1 LKWLVAALFLA
12 GAQGRTLYEDPTR
25 SIRIYGYTTAEG
37 GTNANGDF
45 EFQMSGNPATVESR
59 LQGMTLQ
66 GSKAS
71 GVVAPA
77 RSEKEPAFIKSLTVD
92 GPAVLTLD
100 SAMMYQAQRETAALF
115 KTKAPDAPTSTD
127 TAKLT
132 TDRFIYSGTGTK
144 GVFTIPDPF
153 QIEARSEGQTP
164 SLQYQQ
170 SMTATGS
177 KATINLDPAALS
189 TIPIQTGTISGP
201 VKVQIDRT
209 ETATGKA
216 PERTLLNGEADQ
228 VELDLKS
235 QRTITLTGNVKV
247 RGESGL
253 YLGTSEG
260 DTVVIFL
267 DESLKPIRVR
277 VTGSPTKSTLR
288 DKSAGGGGK

>member
-1 LKWLVAALFLA
+1 
-12 GAQGRTLYEDPTR
+12 
-25 SIRIYGYTTAEG
+25 
-37 GTNANGDF
+37 
-45 EFQMSGNPATVESR
+45 
-59 LQGMTLQ
+59 
-66 GSKAS
+66 
-71 GVVAPA
+71 
-77 RSEKEPAFIKSLTVD
+77 
-92 GPAVLTLD
+92 
-100 SAMMYQAQRETAALF
+100 
-115 KTKAPDAPTSTD
+115 
-127 TAKLT
+127 
-132 TDRFIYSGTGTK
+132 
-144 GVFTIPDPF
+144 
-153 QIEARSEGQTP
+153 
-164 SLQYQQ
+164 
-170 SMTATGS
+170 MTATGS

-201 VKVQIDRT
+201 VQVQIDRT

-228 VELDLKS
+228 VELDLKP

>member
-1 LKWLVAALFLA
+1 MKWLVVAICLA

-25 SIRIYGYTTAEG
+25 SIRIYGYSSAEG

-45 EFQMSGNPATVESR
+45 EFQLVGNPATVESR

-66 GSKAS
+66 GSIAS

-77 RSEKEPAFIKSLTVD
+77 RSEKEPAFIRSLNVD

-100 SAMMYQAQRETAALF
+100 SALMYQAQRDNAARF
-115 KTKAPDAPTSTD
+115 GTKAPEEPKGTD

-132 TDRFIYSGTGTK
+132 TDRFVYSGTGSD
-144 GVFTIPDPF
+144 GIFTIPNAF
-153 QIEARSEGQTP
+153 RIEARSEGQTP

-170 SMTATGS
+170 TMTATGS
-177 KATINLDPAALS
+177 KATINLDPAAIS
-189 TIPIQTGTISGP
+189 TIPIETGTISGP
-201 VKVQIDRT
+201 VKVHIDRT
-209 ETATGKA
+209 ETALGK
-216 PERTLLNGEADQ
+216 PSEKTIMDGEADQ
-228 VELDLKS
+228 VVLDLKS
-235 QRTITLTGNVKV
+235 ERAITLTGNVKV